1 MLYKHCVHQFR
12 DGLKVGNVVVRLVL
26 AHDSG
31 LAALEEAG
39 MCYFEA
45 NAIVFQVS
53 LAFLLRFHDTNMCEL
68 SLKNTLSLE
77 NREEGATLHP
87 HARYTI
93 SIYVV
98 SDIFVQSQ
106 HAWLWSRMIVT

>member
-1 MLYKHCVHQFR
+1 
-12 DGLKVGNVVVRLVL
+12 VGNVVVRLVL

-68 SLKNTLSLE
+68 LLKNTLSLE